1 MAVGGIDVD
10 ILKELQNYMDYSLGK
25 SSERIEIKYVNTSF
39 KELVF
44 TGYDLNN
51 TEFLEVSF
59 AQCDFTD
66 VYLSGSIF
74 NQCIFNNSP
83 KFEF

>member
-1 MAVGGIDVD
+1 MD
-10 ILKELQNYMDYSLGK
+10 ILKELQNYTDYSLGK

-66 VYLSGSIF
+66 TDKSLTLDLGPISINMSVGNF
-74 NQCIFNNSP
+74 DP
-83 KFEF
+83 LE